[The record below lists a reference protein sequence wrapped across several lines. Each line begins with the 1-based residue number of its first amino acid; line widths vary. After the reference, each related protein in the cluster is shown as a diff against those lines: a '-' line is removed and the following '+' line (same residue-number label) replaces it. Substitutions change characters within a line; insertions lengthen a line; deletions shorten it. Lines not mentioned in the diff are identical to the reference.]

1 MQQKAGRAPGLS
13 ASIEPAPGFCYLS
26 GQTPESE
33 LEAALFNKALD
44 GFLRSLRKRP
54 RRIFVQRYWYLLS
67 VAEIAKDNGMSE
79 AAVKMQLSRT
89 RARLREHL
97 IKEGVY
103 YE

>member
-1 MQQKAGRAPGLS
+1 
-13 ASIEPAPGFCYLS
+13 
-26 GQTPESE
+26 
-33 LEAALFNKALD
+33 
-44 GFLRSLRKRP
+44 
-54 RRIFVQRYWYLLS
+54 
-67 VAEIAKDNGMSE
+67 MSE